1 MPPAHAWLLER
12 TFPEK
17 YGEKK
22 GCNIPVIAAGGIFSG
37 ADISNVFKLGA
48 SGVQMGTRFVATH
61 ECDADTRF
69 KESYVSCRKQDIG
82 IIKSP
87 VGMPGRAIK
96 NSFLK
101 DIASGEKKDLK
112 CSWRC
117 LRSCNIKT
125 APYCISLALDNARKG
140 ILEKGFAF
148 AGSNA
153 YRVDKIIAVKELLQ
167 ELKTQYLHAEQTVAS
182 TLRSEYENAIEQLA
196 ALKEEYLAT
205 LKNGLNA
212 LKDEYAK
219 GLSRRI
225 ATSHEEY
232 IKITDK
238 INGLKKEYAKA
249 VDHANVLRDELA
261 QMFERYSLFNKLQ
274 TEGA

>member
-1 MPPAHAWLLER
+1 
-12 TFPEK
+12 
-17 YGEKK
+17 
-22 GCNIPVIAAGGIFSG
+22 
-37 ADISNVFKLGA
+37 
-48 SGVQMGTRFVATH
+48 
-61 ECDADTRF
+61 
-69 KESYVSCRKQDIG
+69 
-82 IIKSP
+82 
-87 VGMPGRAIK
+87 MPGRAIK
-96 NSFLK
+96 NRFLQ
-101 DIASGEKKDLK
+101 DIASGEKKALK

-167 ELKTQYLHAEQTVAS
+167 ELKTQYLYAEETVAS
-182 TLRSEYENAIEQLA
+182 TLRSEYENAIEQLT

-232 IKITDK
+232 IKITNK
-238 INGLKKEYAKA
+238 INGLKREYAKA
-249 VDHANVLRDELA
+249 VDHANVLKDELA
-261 QMFERYSLFNKLQ
+261 QMFERYSLFNRLQ